1 MFTLA
6 WLAEPMTQ
14 TRTETLLLTDG
25 SELRCTVAEPDGV
38 VRGGLV
44 LLHEARGVTDAVRG
58 LATSLAEEGWLTV
71 APHLYH
77 RDGDDEQIDS
87 DDDHRVA
94 DKVSRLSGDSVLADT
109 DAAFAWLAQQGVAAD
124 RMGIVGFGL
133 GGSVALVV
141 AASRTLGA
149 AVTISGGGIV
159 APLSEGLPSLVEVA
173 GELTCPWLGIYSDAV
188 KAIPAEDVAK
198 LRDAAAGAGVATD
211 VVRYP
216 GPVEGEREQD
226 PAAVSDAWQRTLNW
240 FDAHL
245 R

>member
-1 MFTLA
+1 
-6 WLAEPMTQ
+6 MTQ
-14 TRTETLLLTDG
+14 TRTENLLLTDG
-25 SELRCTVAEPDGV
+25 SELRCTVAEPEAV

-58 LATSLAEEGWLTV
+58 LAASLAEEGWLTI

-77 RDGDDEQIDS
+77 RDGADEQIES
-87 DDDHRVA
+87 EDDDRVA

-109 DAAFAWLAQQGVAAD
+109 DAAFSWLAQRGVAAD

-141 AASRTLGA
+141 AASRSLGA
-149 AVTISGGGIV
+149 AVTINGGGIV
-159 APLSEGLPSLVEVA
+159 APLSAALPSLVEVA
-173 GELTCPWLGIYSDAV
+173 GELTCPWLGIYSEAV
-188 KAIPAEDVAK
+188 RSIPAEDVDK

-216 GPVEGEREQD
+216 DPVGGEDDTD
-226 PAAVSDAWQRTLNW
+226 PAAADAWQRTLNW

>member
-1 MFTLA
+1 
-6 WLAEPMTQ
+6 MTQ

-58 LATSLAEEGWLTV
+58 LAASLAEEGWLTV

-87 DDDHRVA
+87 EDDDRVA
-94 DKVSRLSGDSVLADT
+94 DKVSRLSGESVLADT
-109 DAAFAWLAQQGVAAD
+109 DAAFSWLAQRQVAVD

-133 GGSVALVV
+133 GGSAALVV

-149 AVTISGGGIV
+149 AVTINGGGII
-159 APLSEGLPSLVEVA
+159 APLSDGLPSLVEVA
-173 GELTCPWLGIYSDAV
+173 GELTCPWLGIYSEAGTG
-188 KAIPAEDVAK
+188 IPAEDVAK
-198 LRDAAAGAGVATD
+198 LRDAAAEAEVATD

-216 GPVEGEREQD
+216 GPVEDSGAKD
-226 PAAVSDAWQRTLNW
+226 PAAVADAWQRTLNW

>member
-1 MFTLA
+1 
-6 WLAEPMTQ
+6 MTQ

-25 SELRCTVAEPDGV
+25 SALRCTVAEPDGV

-58 LATSLAEEGWLTV
+58 LATSLAEEGWLTI

-77 RDGDDEQIDS
+77 RDGEDEQIDS
-87 DDDHRVA
+87 DDDSRVA

-109 DAAFAWLAQQGVAAD
+109 DAAFSWLAQRGVESD
-124 RMGIVGFGL
+124 RLGIVGFGL

-149 AVTISGGGIV
+149 AVTIGGGGIT
-159 APLSEGLPSLVEVA
+159 APLSSGLPSLVEVA
-173 GELTCPWLGIYSDAV
+173 PELTCPWLGIYSEQIAT
-188 KAIPAEDVAK
+188 IPAEDVAK
-198 LRDAAAGAGVATD
+198 LRDAAAAAPVATD

-216 GPVEGEREQD
+216 GPVDAD
-226 PAAVSDAWQRTLNW
+226 PEDHAAAQDAWQRTLNW